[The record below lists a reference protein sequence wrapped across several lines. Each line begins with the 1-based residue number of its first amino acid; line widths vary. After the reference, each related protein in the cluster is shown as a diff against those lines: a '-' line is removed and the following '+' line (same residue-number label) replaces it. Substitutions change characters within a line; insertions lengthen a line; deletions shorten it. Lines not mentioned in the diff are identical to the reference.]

1 MNHQPIE
8 IAGKSTG
15 CLGIDVS
22 GKVVLSCPTQLGCV
36 VGCSFCV
43 SGDMEKAR
51 GISAASMARMC
62 SEDLAGLG
70 FKGEKPIELSFCG
83 EGEALLNWRECQ
95 KLRESFK
102 QWVSPDHAS
111 TRYCFSGLGS
121 KMLGRLERLPSEKLR
136 LQWSLHATTDAA
148 RSALMRQT
156 DSIEEICENI
166 RDSQH
171 RFDEVAINYVLMD
184 GVNDSDD
191 DLARLIAFGEKGWT
205 ILLNPMMGHG
215 FDREHEKTEAFEQ
228 ALIQAGRSVRRY
240 AKVAKEICESDIY
253 SRLDSSKWT
262 KEKMPWASQ
271 LN

>member
-1 MNHQPIE
+1 MKLNHQPIE

-22 GKVVLSCPTQLGCV
+22 GKMVLSCPTQLGCV

-43 SGDMEKAR
+43 SGGMDKAR
-51 GISAASMARMC
+51 GISAESMARMC
-62 SEDLAGLG
+62 SEALDGLS
-70 FKGEKPIELSFCG
+70 FKGGKPIELSFCG

-95 KLRESFK
+95 RLRESFK

-121 KMLGRLERLPSEKLR
+121 KMLKKIERLPSETLR

-148 RSALMRQT
+148 RASLMRQT
-156 DSIEEICENI
+156 DSIEEICKNI
-166 RDSQH
+166 RESQH
-171 RFDEVAINYVLMD
+171 LFDEVAINYVLMD
-184 GVNDSDD
+184 GVNDSQN
-191 DLARLIAFGEKGWT
+191 DLARLIDFGEVNWT

-215 FDREHEKTEAFEQ
+215 YAREHSKTGDFEQ

-240 AKVAKEICESDIY
+240 AKVAKEICESNIY
-253 SRLDSSKWT
+253 GRLASSTWV
-262 KEKMPWASQ
+262 KEIS
-271 LN
+271 